1 MMKIGI
7 ALAFL
12 LTLALGAASLA
23 AQPPTPDLEA
33 LAKDLTQQLVT
44 RQFDPVVAHF
54 DETMTSK
61 MPSARLAQV
70 WDGLIAQVG
79 AFRSIDA
86 THLQQE
92 QGYQVVLVTS
102 KFAKTTLNL
111 KWVFDAKGRV
121 AGFFLVPVESA
132 AAPWTPPDYA
142 KPDSFHEQPV
152 TIGAAPWQLSGTLTI
167 PNGIGPFPAIV
178 LVAGSGP
185 EDQDETISSNK
196 PFKDIAWGLASR
208 NIAVL
213 RYNKRTMQYSSQLQ
227 VEDAG
232 FTVNQETVDDAR
244 AAVEFL
250 SKRLQIDSQR
260 IFVLG
265 HSQGG
270 TLAPRIAQGDAQV
283 AGLVILAG
291 GTLPLEQVLV
301 NQVKYIVGLKGQI
314 TPEAQKQIDGVE
326 QTARQIE
333 SPTLTADTKLNVL
346 GSPVPGSYFLDLRG
360 YHPAEVAAQLKIPM
374 LLLRGDRDYQVTQ
387 EDFDGWKTTL
397 SSKPNVTFK
406 VYPGLFHLFM
416 PSSSAGPGLGTPDD
430 YQKPGHVTEQVIDD
444 IAAWTMAPGSAGRA
458 LR

>member
-1 MMKIGI
+1 MMKIRI
-7 ALAFL
+7 AHAFL

-33 LAKDLTQQLVT
+33 LAKDLTQQLVA

-121 AGFFLVPVESA
+121 AGFFLVPVVSA
-132 AAPWTPPDYA
+132 AASWTPPDYA

-152 TIGAAPWQLSGTLTI
+152 TIGAAPWQLSGTLTV

-185 EDQDETISSNK
+185 EDQDETIYSNK

-291 GTLPLEQVLV
+291 GTRPLEQVLV
-301 NQVKYIVGLKGQI
+301 DQVKYIVGLQGQI
-314 TPEAQKQIDGVE
+314 TPEAQKQIAGVE
-326 QTARQIE
+326 QTAKQIE
-333 SPTLTADTKLNVL
+333 SPTLTAETRLNVL

-374 LLLRGDRDYQVTQ
+374 LLLRGDHDYQVTQ

-397 SSKPNVTFK
+397 SSKPNVTWK

-416 PSSSAGPGLGTPDD
+416 PSSSAGPGLGTPTD

-444 IAAWTMAPGSAGRA
+444 IAAWTKAPATAGHA